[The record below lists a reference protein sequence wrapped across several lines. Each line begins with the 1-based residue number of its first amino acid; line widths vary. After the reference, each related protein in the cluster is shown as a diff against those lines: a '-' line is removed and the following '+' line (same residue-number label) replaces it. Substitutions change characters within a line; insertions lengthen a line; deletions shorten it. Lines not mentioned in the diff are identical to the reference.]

1 MSAIATIEVATG
13 LGLRVPADLSVVG
26 FGNIPESALCA
37 PPLTTV
43 EQPIRKMG
51 ERSIELLLSLIR
63 GEKLPATHIT
73 LATNLVVR
81 QSTQAR
87 RPAPA

>member
-1 MSAIATIEVATG
+1 
-13 LGLRVPADLSVVG
+13 VVG
-26 FGNIPESALCA
+26 FDNIPESALCA

-63 GEKLPATHIT
+63 GERLQATHIT
-73 LATNLVVR
+73 LATNLAIR
-81 QSTQAR
+81 QSTRAW
-87 RPAPA
+87 RPSSR

>member
-1 MSAIATIEVATG
+1 MVSSPPLT
-13 LGLRVPADLSVVG
+13 G

-63 GEKLPATHIT
+63 GERPQATHIT
-73 LATNLVVR
+73 LGTNLVIR
-81 QSTQAR
+81 QSTRAR
-87 RPAPA
+87 RPASEAKGRT

>member
-1 MSAIATIEVATG
+1 
-13 LGLRVPADLSVVG
+13 VVG
-26 FGNIPESALCA
+26 FDNIPESALCA

-63 GEKLPATHIT
+63 GERLQATHIT

-81 QSTQAR
+81 QSTRAW
-87 RPAPA
+87 RPPSR